1 MREST
6 HFSKQKAF
14 STEIREIW
22 RRVFFFFA
30 AGAFAKTPFEPP
42 ETTFFYAFFF
52 SQFLAVSAVFLS
64 FPKDAWKAPSFV

>member
-22 RRVFFFFA
+22 RRVDVFFA
-30 AGAFAKTPFEPP
+30 AGTFAKTQFEPP
-42 ETTFFYAFFF
+42 ETTFFYAIFFF
-52 SQFLAVSAVFLS
+52 KFLAVSAVLFEFSKRCLES
-64 FPKDAWKAPSFV
+64 T